1 VANFPAILQKYQQNH
16 QENIQRITIF
26 TKPLILCQCVPA
38 KHNVLQL
45 GIPQLGVAHQDFIP
59 FGALQVE
66 PLGDGAILTWG
77 NQNSMASLLTK
88 FSASKYM
95 LKIG

>member
-1 VANFPAILQKYQQNH
+1 MGGQFSSNFTNYQQNH
-16 QENIQRITIF
+16 QENIQGITIF

-66 PLGDGAILTWG
+66 PLGDCTILT
-77 NQNSMASLLTK
+77 
-88 FSASKYM
+88 
-95 LKIG
+95 